1 MCFIVNVLG
10 YLIMMEAGL
19 STAFLLFYESRVT
32 FYLYFFCGRIELG
45 LFNVEPGRTKYM
57 AGISKE
63 N

>member
-1 MCFIVNVLG
+1 
-10 YLIMMEAGL
+10 MMEAGL
-19 STAFLLFYESRVT
+19 STEILHFYESRVT